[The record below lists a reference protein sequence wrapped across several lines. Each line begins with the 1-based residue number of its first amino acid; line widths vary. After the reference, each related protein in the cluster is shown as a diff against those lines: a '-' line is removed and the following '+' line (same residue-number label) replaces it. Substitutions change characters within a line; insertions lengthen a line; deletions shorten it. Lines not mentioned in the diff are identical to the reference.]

1 MTLIQFVELVNSQGK
16 FIGHMGVSRE
26 NVFILLFLY
35 IAFEDSAI

>member
-1 MTLIQFVELVNSQGK
+1 MTLLQFVELVRAS

-35 IAFEDSAI
+35 ITFEDSAI